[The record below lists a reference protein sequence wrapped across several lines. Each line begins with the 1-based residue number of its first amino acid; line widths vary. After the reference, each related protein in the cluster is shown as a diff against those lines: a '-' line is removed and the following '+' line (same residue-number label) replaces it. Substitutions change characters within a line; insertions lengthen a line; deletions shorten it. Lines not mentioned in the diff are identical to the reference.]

1 MKNSIRLSQYLRYL
15 FFLIALFIVTPLISQ
30 TGFTEFYGKVVKK
43 NSNKPL
49 EAVSLSLSNKNIGTV
64 TNRDGR
70 FVLKVPNE
78 YLGERLVV
86 NLLGYNPYSVKLSD
100 LPKKEIVV
108 ELVQVVTQLSE
119 VSISAYKDARVLVE
133 RVFKNKLDNFE
144 KRSVN
149 MTAFYRETIKRR
161 NRNVSLTE
169 AVLDIS
175 KQSYSAISRDKIEIR
190 KARKS
195 TDYKKLDTLSVKL
208 QGGPFSAIY
217 MDVMKYPEYI
227 FDENFGNYKFTFREP
242 TTINNKNVYVVNFKP
257 INSALNIF
265 YTGELYID
273 VQSLALVSAEYK
285 MDLSN
290 KKRTKNLLV
299 RKKPRSIIVYPV
311 EANYKVDYN
320 YSDGKWYYGYSK
332 MYLKFKVNKKRSLF
346 NKVYSLS
353 SEMAITDWEIA
364 TSENKLE
371 MDNRL
376 KPSVIIADAISGFS
390 DPDFWGQYNLIEP
403 DKSIESAIRKIQKNI
418 EREKK
423 RNSTQ
428 P

>member
-100 LPKKEIVV
+100 LPKKDIVV